1 MLIYLFAKI
10 TNFADRLDLTMG
22 IWQNIKNLYTGE
34 NRTFTWFVTLWL
46 LYFTWSWLFGS
57 GNTIPQHLESK
68 RVIRGQLDSIEYYQ
82 NDIKR
87 LDEILNERES
97 NLDVLEKFARE
108 QYNFSAKNED
118 VYILE

>member
-1 MLIYLFAKI
+1 
-10 TNFADRLDLTMG
+10 MG

-46 LYFTWSWLFGS
+46 LYFAWSWLFGS
-57 GNTIPQHLESK
+57 GNTIPQYLESK
-68 RVIRGQLDSIEYYQ
+68 KEIRGQLDSIEYYQ
-82 NDIKR
+82 NDIRR

>member
-1 MLIYLFAKI
+1 MCLFAKI
-10 TNFADRLDLTMG
+10 AIFAERLGLIMG

-46 LYFTWSWLFGS
+46 LYFAWSWFFGS
-57 GNTIPQHLESK
+57 GNTIPQYLESK
-68 RVIRGQLDSIEYYQ
+68 KEIRGQNDSIEFYQ

-87 LDEILNERES
+87 LDEIINERES
-97 NLDVLEKFARE
+97 NLEVLEKFARE

-118 VYILE
+118 VYIIE